1 MRHLGQRMVGIQNMG
16 FYYTHKR
23 REKEDR
29 NGRNCY
35 FESVWS
41 ASFSHSTHQKIS
53 QLMRILFSA
62 TPALGHLLP
71 LLPLAH
77 AARALGHDAAV
88 TTAQPLSSQL
98 EAGIEM
104 LSAGPTL
111 EMLLTEVRRRCGTDQ
126 SIDSRPEFMAEFCA
140 GTRVDLTFEE
150 SLAAAKVWQPDL
162 IVHEYCDFVGPLVA
176 AALRCP
182 VAKLAY
188 GPAYGPE
195 IDNAMVGTVASRYRR
210 LGLEPTAP
218 VAFLDTCPPLLQ
230 VDDWTRPAGH
240 QYLRPEP
247 HSRNASNWATPR
259 FNNPRP
265 TVLVTLGTLFHDPVV
280 LSSILRGLGDLN
292 VNILAT
298 VGPNGD
304 PAELDVDP
312 SRVHIER
319 FVPLSDLLTGVSA
332 VVAHGG
338 AGTVLAALSRGLP
351 LVLLPQGADQ
361 FLNAR
366 RVASAHA
373 GIVLLPEQTTP
384 TAIGSA
390 GLNAERATPAAIGSA
405 LRLALTDRSLRAA
418 GAASS

>member
-1 MRHLGQRMVGIQNMG
+1 
-16 FYYTHKR
+16 
-23 REKEDR
+23 
-29 NGRNCY
+29 
-35 FESVWS
+35 
-41 ASFSHSTHQKIS
+41 
-53 QLMRILFSA
+53 MRILFSA

-77 AARALGHDAAV
+77 AARARGHDAAV
-88 TTAQPLSSQL
+88 TTAQSLSSEL
-98 EAGIEM
+98 DAGIEM

-111 EMLLTEVRRRCGTDQ
+111 EVLLTEVRRRCGMDQ
-126 SIDSRPEFMAEFCA
+126 DIDSRPEFVAEFFA
-140 GTRVDLTFEE
+140 GARVDLTFEE

-182 VAKLAY
+182 VTKLAY

-195 IDNAMVGTVASRYRR
+195 IDNAMFGTVASRYRR
-210 LGLEPTAP
+210 IGLEPIAP

-230 VDDWTRPAGH
+230 LDGWTRPAGH

-247 HSRNASNWATPR
+247 HSRNASNWVAPR
-259 FNNPRP
+259 FDNPRP
-265 TVLVTLGTLFHDPVV
+265 TVLVTLGTIFHNPVV
-280 LSSILRGLGDLN
+280 LSAILRGLADLN

-304 PAELDVDP
+304 PAEFDVDP

-338 AGTVLAALSRGLP
+338 GGTVLAALSRGLP

-366 RVASAHA
+366 QVAFAHA

-418 GAASS
+418 AQRVAEEIKVMDPPTRVIDRLNRQFALRKSLVANES